1 MRQSVKVSIAV
12 LAGILTLSSCK
23 KEFEYVFADHG
34 PDVVVNSCSERA
46 YMGSVIEFSVAISDP
61 EFALST
67 LKAELYFDAVAV
79 NDVTIRTKE
88 QGTYEGEIAV
98 PLLAG
103 IPDGT
108 ATLVFT
114 GTNVGQGQT
123 VLDPVEVSVTRPD
136 FEYLTL
142 RTEEG
147 QEYRMDRIE
156 KYVYSV
162 TELFPVNVNAIIEAP
177 AIAEGEDPVSFGWN
191 GTEIDAESDGMIP
204 FSNGVAGEYEVTFNT
219 FSFEGSPFVTLTIND
234 EETTMIDTDT
244 YEAVLDLVQGQTV
257 TVDGYVP
264 GFEDWTIDPDWFETV
279 SDGEYRFLAVD
290 GKYKIIIEL
299 DNKFFRVEAM
309 KSDTE
314 LATLN
319 ADGTGAVWLIGDAN
333 VGKPTMEQGASWSPE
348 LGGLCLAQIEPK
360 KYQITLT
367 AGINI
372 LTDAVDFK
380 FFHQKT
386 WGGEFGGGTI
396 TSQSPLFI
404 SGESDGNIHIA
415 EGQTL
420 ELGAVYRFVLDL
432 TAATYDASASKMSG
446 AILTVEKVGEAEI
459 PQQEIT
465 VNGTLLEMQSPG
477 VYRGNV
483 DLEQNGAI
491 TFSGI
496 GNLNEWYVDPD
507 YLRLEGTSL
516 VFNAV
521 SGKYEVTLNT
531 NDGYATFLRLNDSG
545 AYASF
550 SEGGLYL
557 MGYGV
562 GHPSVGEEIGWT
574 TEIAY
579 SMAQVRP
586 GVYQFTGRAM
596 PDKDLTVGGRFRM
609 DYLSI
614 KYFGQRGWGSEKGSI
629 NGQSNT
635 VQYTES
641 ALQHFNQTGSDN
653 MGFEVAETEKHLE
666 QGALYRLTVDLSRLD
681 ENLEIV
687 DFVKVE

>member
-496 GNLNEWYVDPD
+496 GNLNEWYVNPD

-596 PDKDLTVGGRFRM
+596 PEKDLTVGGRFRM

>member
-1 MRQSVKVSIAV
+1 MRRIIKIATTV
-12 LAGILTLSSCK
+12 LAGVAVLSSCK

-34 PDVVVNSCSERA
+34 PDVVVNSCSESA
-46 YMGSVIEFSVAISDP
+46 YMGSVIGFSVNVSDP

-79 NDVTIRTKE
+79 SDVTIRTKE

-103 IPDGT
+103 IPDGK
-108 ATLVFT
+108 ATVVFT

-142 RTEEG
+142 KTEDG
-147 QEYRMDRIE
+147 QEYRMDRTE

-162 TELFPVNVNAIIEAP
+162 TSSFPVNVNAVIEAP
-177 AIAEGEDPVSFGWN
+177 AIAEGEDPITFGWD
-191 GTEIDAESDGMIP
+191 GAGIDAGQDAMIP
-204 FSNGVAGEYEVTFNT
+204 FSNGIAGEYAVTFNT
-219 FSFEGSPFVTLTIND
+219 FSFEGSPFVTLTVNGV
-234 EETTMIDTDT
+234 ETTMIDADT
-244 YEAVLDLVQGQTV
+244 YEAVLDLEQDQTV
-257 TVDGYVP
+257 TVEGYAA
-264 GFEDWTIDPDWFETV
+264 GFADWTIDADWFETV

-309 KSDTE
+309 KSATE

-333 VGKPTMEQGASWSPE
+333 VGKPTMAQGSSWNPE
-348 LGGLCLAQIEPK
+348 VGGLCMSQIEPK
-360 KYQITLT
+360 KFQITLT
-367 AGINI
+367 AGLNI
-372 LTDAVDFK
+372 LTDKVDFK

-415 EGQTL
+415 DGQTL
-420 ELGAVYRFVLDL
+420 ESGAVYKFVLDL
-432 TAATYDASASKMSG
+432 TNATYDASATKMSG
-446 AILTVEKVGEAEI
+446 AVLTVEKVGEAEI
-459 PQQEIT
+459 PAEEIA

-477 VYRGNV
+477 IYRGDI
-483 DLEQNGAI
+483 DLTQNGTIAL
-491 TFSGI
+491 TGI
-496 GNLNEWYVDPD
+496 SNLQDWYIDPD
-507 YLRLEGTSL
+507 YLRLEGATL
-516 VFNAV
+516 LFNAV
-521 SGKYEVTLNT
+521 SGRYEVTLDTNT
-531 NDGYATFLRLNDSG
+531 GYATFIRLNDSG
-545 AYASF
+545 AYATL

-562 GHPSVGEEIGWT
+562 GHPSVGAEVGWT
-574 TEIAY
+574 TEVAY
-579 SMAQVRP
+579 AMAQVRP
-586 GVYQFTGRAM
+586 GVYQFTGMAM
-596 PDKDLTVGGRFRM
+596 PEKDQTIGGRFRM
-609 DYLSI
+609 DYISI
-614 KYFGQRGWGSEKGSI
+614 KYFGQRGWGDEKGKI
-629 NGQSNT
+629 NGQTNT

-653 MGFEVAETEKHLE
+653 IGFETAETEKHLE
-666 QGALYRLTVDLSRLD
+666 QGVTYRLTVDLSRLD
-681 ENLEIV
+681 ENLEII
-687 DFVKVE
+687 DFVKVQ

>member
-596 PDKDLTVGGRFRM
+596 PEKDLTVGGRFRM

>member
-1 MRQSVKVSIAV
+1 MRQSIKVSIAV

-34 PDVVVNSCSERA
+34 PDVVVNSYSESA
-46 YMGSVIEFSVAISDP
+46 YMGSVIGFSVAISDP

-67 LKAELYFDAVAV
+67 LKSELYFDAVAV

-98 PLLAG
+98 PLMAD

-531 NDGYATFLRLNDSG
+531 NDDYVTFLRLNDSG

-596 PDKDLTVGGRFRM
+596 PEKDLTVGGRFRM

>member
-596 PDKDLTVGGRFRM
+596 PEKDLTVGGRFRM

-653 MGFEVAETEKHLE
+653 MGFEVA
-666 QGALYRLTVDLSRLD
+666 
-681 ENLEIV
+681 
-687 DFVKVE
+687 